1 MWRYDIINL
10 MSSTETISCFG
21 VSYNHKEIQIDFLM
35 NENWEM
41 YSRGYMIPIPLLF
54 QIFNE

>member
-1 MWRYDIINL
+1 

-41 YSRGYMIPIPLLF
+41 YSKGYDSNYFTISNF
-54 QIFNE
+54 